1 MTGER
6 LLDGKV
12 ALVTGGSR
20 GLGREMVR
28 AFAAAGAAVA
38 IASRKRD
45 ACDVLADDVRAEFGT
60 DATGHACHVGRW
72 SDVDALVE
80 EVYERHGRIDVLVN
94 NAGMAPLYG
103 SLAEVSEELFDKV
116 VGVNLKGPF
125 RLSALVGARMA
136 GGSGG
141 SIINISSVA
150 AIRPGPTDLPY
161 AAAKAGLDALT
172 AGFALAYGPKV
183 RVNTIMA
190 GPFLTDISAAWDMD
204 VFDDMTKSYPLG
216 RGGQPHEVVGAAM
229 YFASDASSFTTG
241 SVLRVDGGQ
250 GVSNP
255 GVVPGG

>member
-1 MTGER
+1 MST
-6 LLDGKV
+6 LAGKV

-28 AFAAAGAAVA
+28 AFAGAGATVA

-45 ACDVLADDVRAEFGT
+45 ACDALAAEVHAEFGS

-72 SDVDALVE
+72 AEIGALVD
-80 EVYERHGRIDVLVN
+80 EVYERHGHIDVLVN
-94 NAGMAPLYG
+94 NAGIAPLYP
-103 SLAEVSEELFDKV
+103 SLSEISEDLFDKV
-116 VGVNLKGPF
+116 IGVNLKGPF
-125 RLSALVGARMA
+125 RLSALVGARMT
-136 GGSGG
+136 GGDGG
-141 SIINISSVA
+141 SIINVSSVA
-150 AIRPGPTDLPY
+150 AIRPAPTDLPY

-204 VFDDMTKSYPLG
+204 VFDGMTKAYPLG
-216 RGGQPHEVVGAAM
+216 RGGRPHEVVGAAL
-229 YFASDASSFTTG
+229 YFAGDSSSFTTG

-250 GVSNP
+250 GISNP
-255 GVVPGG
+255 GVVPGV